1 MNIPARGITDNS
13 RRNKQKTVG
22 IRTELRKG
30 ILSKTNDAQPSCQIL
45 DDRDLVQLPPAYAYV
60 MRVSGNPTGVK

>member
-1 MNIPARGITDNS
+1 MNIPARGITNNS
-13 RRNKQKTVG
+13 PRNKQETVG

-45 DDRDLVQLPPAYAYV
+45 DDRDLVQLPPA
-60 MRVSGNPTGVK
+60 